1 MQGFNQPKSLN
12 ENLKAS
18 SSSSSKSQLRNNP
31 LSLQHQSLLD
41 YEGINTAM
49 PSEFDE
55 LNHFGHHAMP
65 ENPAS
70 IGAYAQSETFSW
82 ADDLFLLGEGTS
94 NDLMHHPEIV
104 GTIDEPDG
112 TSSNLPNSS
121 SSKSFKRRKTSYA
134 NQGRDIPG
142 TSSTES
148 SISQPYT
155 FSFVESTSS
164 SMPSPFSFDESDS
177 DIDQCTSSS
186 ELCVIKQNMTLP
198 VVVKEELSDKQ
209 PDHRQRTSQQPAS
222 TDKVIPCITSE
233 RSSLKLDTFLK
244 TEVLERDNL
253 FDTDSECSQEE
264 LLLKETAETT
274 GFSKQCHH
282 HVSAQH
288 MDADLVQNSLP
299 STTIVYTGTQNT
311 CASSKQQLLILAPV
325 ISSLDSLDDT
335 NSTPVTSY
343 SHKIPNA
350 TADQVD
356 IPEGLVSS
364 GGHSALSNMDTEW
377 RSTCTSL
384 SDKPTSDVFELF
396 EQSGQDGHSTTT
408 KTLSSVK
415 PSLNQRLSKG
425 SQKERPIKAYA
436 TSITLPKDGDCIE
449 QFDLP
454 RKDLKGELDLLNQ
467 TNFVLKAANPLSERL
482 PSRQWASGRPDTN
495 LSSGM
500 KSSASPS
507 TLTPLAM
514 NTHNKGSSI
523 LDKEQVVLPLS
534 RQNDIKLVENVDHF
548 VKGNLEQMD
557 TLNSKETSEQNLLS
571 STNLSGVERGAKE
584 TTVSGGTQNSNKTG
598 AATQQDT
605 LLNNAAVNKQ
615 SLPSVQEKTIMSEN
629 QDLLEEMN
637 TEEDKSPKPASALH
651 LPNVSNQN
659 EQEEEAVGIK
669 EMEMHSDDSDI
680 DIDIDDLL
688 EKELRQQVDNK
699 GKKRT
704 VNGEEKNN
712 DVFVRSKVRE
722 PAEEDREQGVI
733 SVRDKI
739 VLKKRGREPLEGLPE
754 NWMSI
759 THRSGIDVYIHK
771 PSRVCTW
778 SRPYFLGPGS
788 VRKHKVPLASIPCLH
803 YKRAKEEE
811 ATSAEETAGLKVT
824 LNPPK
829 SSRSLI
835 LTLTL
840 HLVVVILVPLRR
852 GLVALVGSSTAQKGD
867 DRFKN
872 KLQMRPD
879 EALEAGELHSYAKKL
894 FDFEEAI
901 DHGVVHSQ
909 RDHDLFA
916 QGLYGRDMV
925 SQKKLL
931 EAKESQGSCGQ
942 TSAGKNE
949 ILSFLCIPLI
959 YG

>member
-1 MQGFNQPKSLN
+1 MDHTRMQGFNHPKSLN
-12 ENLKAS
+12 ENLKA

-148 SISQPYT
+148 SITQPYT

-274 GFSKQCHH
+274 GFSKQ
-282 HVSAQH
+282 VSHTKPTDALQVIGVSSDPQPIQVSIGSDMGASLTDERGTSASQGRIHQFPSDILKTISPSKGSATIMSQPQH

-364 GGHSALSNMDTEW
+364 GHSALSNMDTEW

-467 TNFVLKAANPLSERL
+467 TNSVLKAANPLSERL

-548 VKGNLEQMD
+548 VKGNLEHMD
-557 TLNSKETSEQNLLS
+557 TLNNKETSQQNLLS

-615 SLPSVQEKTIMSEN
+615 SLPSVQEKTVMSEN

-722 PAEEDREQGVI
+722 PAEDEREQGVI

-739 VLKKRGREPLEGLPE
+739 VLKSK
-754 NWMSI
+754 SY
-759 THRSGIDVYIHK
+759 VY
-771 PSRVCTW
+771 
-778 SRPYFLGPGS
+778 
-788 VRKHKVPLASIPCLH
+788 
-803 YKRAKEEE
+803 
-811 ATSAEETAGLKVT
+811 
-824 LNPPK
+824 
-829 SSRSLI
+829 
-835 LTLTL
+835 
-840 HLVVVILVPLRR
+840 
-852 GLVALVGSSTAQKGD
+852 
-867 DRFKN
+867 
-872 KLQMRPD
+872 LQ
-879 EALEAGELHSYAKKL
+879 Y
-894 FDFEEAI
+894 
-901 DHGVVHSQ
+901 
-909 RDHDLFA
+909 
-916 QGLYGRDMV
+916 
-925 SQKKLL
+925 
-931 EAKESQGSCGQ
+931 
-942 TSAGKNE
+942 
-949 ILSFLCIPLI
+949 
-959 YG
+959 